1 MSKIW
6 LFCWEDTFLPSCSL
20 GTRGKVWCGHF
31 LKFVQS
37 SPSKNPRKLF
47 PLPCECS
54 IGKEKTSPVWWAGQ
68 TLCLILCIE
77 AVNCLSIKSDW
88 WVLKRWCLLTTIF
101 IETKACI
108 SYFFVKTRASLVLKY
123 TKYWVHY
130 LNSQSFYSCLKG
142 LEVTQKLKKCQ
153 MRKTLIWGMQ
163 EKTKESLSNSSD

>member
-1 MSKIW
+1 MTQSGWAINCNFTICLLSVFHKHNRQAHT
-6 LFCWEDTFLPSCSL
+6 EMQAKYDSSVEGTHSFLPSCSP

-54 IGKEKTSPVWWAGQ
+54 TGEGKISPVWRADQ

-77 AVNCLSIKSDW
+77 AVNSLSIKSDW

-101 IETKACI
+101 TETKACI
-108 SYFFVKTRASLVLKY
+108 SYFFVKTGASLVLKY
-123 TKYWVHY
+123 TKYLLHY
-130 LNSQSFYSCLKG
+130 LNSQNKVSTD
-142 LEVTQKLKKCQ
+142 V
-153 MRKTLIWGMQ
+153 W
-163 EKTKESLSNSSD
+163 